1 MSKKKITIF
10 ASDLNENTGEGILAR
25 IFIKKLS
32 LKYNKA
38 FIDIITPN
46 QKFKFKGIFNNVRNR
61 SQNNIFHKY
70 LDPIIGALKLR
81 YMNNNKNII
90 YINYLPL
97 WNFLIFL
104 ILPQHTILGPITGTN
119 IVKDKQNINKLIR
132 KYFFPLFFNIS
143 LAIINKKFEKIIFS
157 TNILEKYFHKI
168 KSKFLS
174 NYVLNSF
181 KINTNK
187 SEKRIHK
194 KYDVIFYNRNHRNK
208 FNKDLIKI
216 IDALSKTR
224 KVCIIGDKFLSFS
237 KNILNFGYIPREK
250 VNKIMRKTRFAIC
263 GQENLYTFFAIDAY
277 NHGCQLISDRQLKIF
292 QFAKSKNFHFIDYK
306 YSEINIKKIL
316 KILNK
321 NKFQKDI
328 KFKQKIL
335 KKKNYMDN
343 FIKLY

>member
-1 MSKKKITIF
+1 
-10 ASDLNENTGEGILAR
+10 
-25 IFIKKLS
+25 
-32 LKYNKA
+32 
-38 FIDIITPN
+38 
-46 QKFKFKGIFNNVRNR
+46 
-61 SQNNIFHKY
+61 
-70 LDPIIGALKLR
+70 
-81 YMNNNKNII
+81 MNNNKNII

-132 KYFFPLFFNIS
+132 KYSFPLFFNIS

-194 KYDVIFYNRNHRNK
+194 KYDLIFYNRNHRNK

>member
-10 ASDLNENTGEGILAR
+10 VSDLNENTGEGILAR

-32 LKYNKA
+32 VKYNNA

-46 QKFKFKGIFNNVRNR
+46 QKFKFKGIFSNVRNR

-81 YMNNNKNII
+81 YINNNKNII

-174 NYVLNSF
+174 NYV
-181 KINTNK
+181 
-187 SEKRIHK
+187 
-194 KYDVIFYNRNHRNK
+194 
-208 FNKDLIKI
+208 
-216 IDALSKTR
+216 
-224 KVCIIGDKFLSFS
+224 
-237 KNILNFGYIPREK
+237 
-250 VNKIMRKTRFAIC
+250 
-263 GQENLYTFFAIDAY
+263 
-277 NHGCQLISDRQLKIF
+277 
-292 QFAKSKNFHFIDYK
+292 
-306 YSEINIKKIL
+306 
-316 KILNK
+316 
-321 NKFQKDI
+321 
-328 KFKQKIL
+328 
-335 KKKNYMDN
+335 
-343 FIKLY
+343 